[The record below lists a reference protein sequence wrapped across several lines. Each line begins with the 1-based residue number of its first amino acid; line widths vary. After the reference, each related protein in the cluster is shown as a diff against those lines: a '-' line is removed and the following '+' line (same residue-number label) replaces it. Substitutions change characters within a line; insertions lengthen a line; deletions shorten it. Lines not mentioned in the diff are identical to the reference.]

1 MSESTSAAPQP
12 SQSVP
17 SRRRVASSLA
27 WAVPTVVAAAAA
39 PAEAASPP
47 PRIDRL
53 FKLTLAPGVPWTEP
67 KVSPCAS
74 TLFTNPTRLS
84 VTTDNVNTY
93 YRIVNVQAGSTVT
106 GVTASVLVQK
116 SVVDKLSFVDPSS
129 KGLTWTST
137 TTASWSNPILEVSG
151 TGSPVLYT
159 NNGTQYYRYYSTP
172 ATVPAPVS
180 GTITLPPIQWY
191 SNCSTNL
198 STLAQSTTVLANGRG
213 SAVVNGKTLVNV
225 GAYRTPT
232 SQ

>member
-47 PRIDRL
+47 PRIDRV
-53 FKLTLAPGVPWTEP
+53 FSVRRATTADVPGAS
-67 KVSPCAS
+67 VSPCAS

-106 GVTASVLVQK
+106 NVTASVLVQRDM
-116 SVVDKLSFVDPSS
+116 VDAMETGRNPTTF
-129 KGLTWTST
+129 TWTSST
-137 TTASWSNPILEVSG
+137 PSWSTPTREVSG
-151 TGSPVLYT
+151 TTPAVYT
-159 NNGTQYYRYYSTP
+159 YNGIQYYRYVSRLLTP
-172 ATVPAPVS
+172 VPAPVS
-180 GTITLPPIQWY
+180 GTITLPLIGWY
-191 SNCSTNL
+191 SNCST
-198 STLAQSTTVLANGRG
+198 TLAGVSVNGRG
-213 SAVVNGKTLVNV
+213 SAVVNGETLVQI
-225 GAYRTPT
+225 GGFRTL
-232 SQ
+232 

>member
-47 PRIDRL
+47 PRIDRSFL
-53 FKLTLAPGVPWTEP
+53 VTRGTQAAVPGAS
-67 KVSPCAS
+67 VSECRS
-74 TLFTNPTRLS
+74 GSRLS

-106 GVTASVLVQK
+106 NVTASVLVQR
-116 SVVDKLSFVDPSS
+116 SVVDAMETGKNPTTF
-129 KGLTWTST
+129 TWTSST
-137 TTASWSNPILEVSG
+137 PSWSTPTREVSG

-159 NNGTQYYRYYSTP
+159 DNNIQYYRYVSRLLTP
-172 ATVPAPVS
+172 VPAPVS
-180 GTITLPPIQWY
+180 GTITLPLIGWY
-191 SNCSTNL
+191 SNCST
-198 STLAQSTTVLANGRG
+198 TLAGVSVNGRG
-213 SAVVNGKTLVNV
+213 SAVVNGKTLVQI
-225 GAYRTPT
+225 GAYRTL
-232 SQ
+232 